1 MGAPTLSAAVSFTS
15 RTWLEA
21 REYMGHNKEMEE
33 EEMENIFGR
42 NCFAA
47 LYVCG
52 SYSIISLPIDI
63 LKSSKLKSGLPR
75 PAPSLLSLS

>member
-15 RTWLEA
+15 RIWLEA
-21 REYMGHNKEMEE
+21 REYMGRNKGMEE

-42 NCFAA
+42 NYFAA

-52 SYSIISLPIDI
+52 SYSIISLPID
-63 LKSSKLKSGLPR
+63 KL
-75 PAPSLLSLS
+75 

>member
-63 LKSSKLKSGLPR
+63 L
-75 PAPSLLSLS
+75 